1 MRKFHMDSPTPLLV
15 APALLW
21 TAVAAVSLIA
31 SIVLSV
37 RAKRR
42 ETASDAWSPIDTGFP
57 VVAMGAVAG
66 YAVAAV
72 IVGQFSPGSAAFSV
86 LWPAMAGSAL
96 TYVAGRRTRSWP
108 HWAGATFAAVGAAL
122 YGSLSP

>member
-1 MRKFHMDSPTPLLV
+1 MDSPTPLLV

-21 TAVAAVSLIA
+21 TAVAAISLIT
-31 SIVLSV
+31 SIALSV

-42 ETASDAWSPIDTGFP
+42 NTSSDAWNPIDTDFP
-57 VVAMGAVAG
+57 AVATGAIAG

-72 IVGQFSPGSAAFSV
+72 IAGQFSPGSAAFSI

-96 TYVAGRRTRSWP
+96 TYTAGRRTRSWP
-108 HWAGATFAAVGAAL
+108 HWAGAAFAAAGAAL
-122 YGSLSP
+122 YGSLSA